1 MHCEPGVV
9 EELPVE
15 TILQMGAFLRLK
27 SLENNWVYEKNQD
40 LYIGVV
46 QKLRRDR
53 GQKCE
58 NPDDEVENVLFEAKQ
73 LALKDSINR
82 KPGQQQ
88 QQRASDQAPIERPV
102 SKSFKK

>member
-1 MHCEPGVV
+1 MHCEPEVV
-9 EELPVE
+9 EELPIE
-15 TILQMGAFLRLK
+15 TIMQMGAFLRLK

-82 KPGQQQ
+82 KPGVHQE
-88 QQRASDQAPIERPV
+88 RAADKEPNERPV
-102 SKSFKK
+102 SKAFKK